1 MKAISQ
7 AKNDENSEKI
17 SVHAWAKE
25 SEVIQMT
32 EPKQKPVN
40 DLPIFGRDI
49 EDDWS
54 WDREEEELRESN
66 ESDED

>member
-1 MKAISQ
+1 
-7 AKNDENSEKI
+7 
-17 SVHAWAKE
+17 
-25 SEVIQMT
+25 MT
-32 EPKQKPVN
+32 EQKKKTVN

-66 ESDED
+66 ESDKD

>member
-1 MKAISQ
+1 
-7 AKNDENSEKI
+7 
-17 SVHAWAKE
+17 
-25 SEVIQMT
+25 MT

-54 WDREEEELRESN
+54 WDREEEELRETNNDGSPK
-66 ESDED
+66 DD

>member
-1 MKAISQ
+1 MNQRKRGKSMTNLDK
-7 AKNDENSEKI
+7 KN
-17 SVHAWAKE
+17 
-25 SEVIQMT
+25 
-32 EPKQKPVN
+32 VN

>member
-1 MKAISQ
+1 
-7 AKNDENSEKI
+7 
-17 SVHAWAKE
+17 
-25 SEVIQMT
+25 MT
-32 EPKQKPVN
+32 EQKQKPVN

>member
-1 MKAISQ
+1 MKVISQ
-7 AKNDENSEKI
+7 AENGENSEKI
-17 SVHAWAKE
+17 SVHAW
-25 SEVIQMT
+25 SRVTEVKQMQ
-32 EPKQKPVN
+32 EDDKKSID
-40 DLPIFGRDI
+40 DLPIFGKDI

>member
-1 MKAISQ
+1 MTNLDK
-7 AKNDENSEKI
+7 KN
-17 SVHAWAKE
+17 
-25 SEVIQMT
+25 
-32 EPKQKPVN
+32 VN

-54 WDREEEELRESN
+54 WDREEELRESN

>member
-1 MKAISQ
+1 
-7 AKNDENSEKI
+7 
-17 SVHAWAKE
+17 
-25 SEVIQMT
+25 MT
-32 EPKQKPVN
+32 EPKQKTVN

-66 ESDED
+66 ESDEDQVTRRTIEDQLPSIDADSRYCAASKYQ

>member
-1 MKAISQ
+1 MA
-7 AKNDENSEKI
+7 
-17 SVHAWAKE
+17 
-25 SEVIQMT
+25 
-32 EPKQKPVN
+32 EPKRKTVN

-54 WDREEEELRESN
+54 WDREEELRESN

>member
-1 MKAISQ
+1 
-7 AKNDENSEKI
+7 
-17 SVHAWAKE
+17 
-25 SEVIQMT
+25 MT
-32 EPKQKPVN
+32 VPKQKTVN
-40 DLPIFGRDI
+40 DLPIFGKDI

>member
-1 MKAISQ
+1 
-7 AKNDENSEKI
+7 
-17 SVHAWAKE
+17 
-25 SEVIQMT
+25 MT
-32 EPKQKPVN
+32 EQEKKAVN